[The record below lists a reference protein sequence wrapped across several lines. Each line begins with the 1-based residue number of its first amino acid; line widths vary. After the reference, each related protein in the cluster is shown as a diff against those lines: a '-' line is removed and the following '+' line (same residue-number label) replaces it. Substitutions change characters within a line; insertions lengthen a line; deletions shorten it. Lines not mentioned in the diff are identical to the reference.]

1 MAEGESQGTSAI
13 ISAAETSMYAL
24 QDVSG
29 KGKGLIATRHIPR
42 GTRILAEKA
51 LISLPKG
58 MYSGKRDD
66 LIRQQVEALTNDQRD
81 AFLSMRNIHPFEN
94 LPAQCLG
101 IIQTNALPA
110 QEYPDTQAIF
120 LEACRIN
127 HDCQNNAIHQ
137 WNANIEQGTVH
148 AMRDIQP
155 GEEITISYVFSL
167 KSRETRQKQ
176 LKDSFDFTC
185 SCRLC
190 SLPKDE
196 SEERDRKLEQIVSL
210 DQLTA
215 LQFTTPPL
223 QTLAYFYTQT
233 RLYSELGREDIG
245 FAQALEEAACL
256 VIAHGDLARGRVFSE
271 RAHSIWTT
279 IWGSDSPRAIL
290 WGTRARDLSLHER
303 FGYSMSWKT
312 AADEVPQELGP
323 DDFENWLWKRE
334 LQTELAQPA
343 NLSSQSRF
351 SGFADLP
358 CNTDAGTTTG
368 CASNKRHWCLLGE
381 IVEDIFLHPLEFEIK
396 DMQGHKVPLH
406 FYTKDRGSELTA
418 DQVKRGYTVAVL
430 DASKHVFKLRPP
442 GIRHE
447 DPRMI
452 KSKSLVG
459 KIFPLSLAE
468 MLALELQ
475 VRQFSIPQHNGFI
488 PCHGCGTNAAPAS
501 MKRCGKCLS
510 FWYCNKECQ
519 MAGWT
524 TKAHKGDCKFLK
536 DPDLRGLFLINW
548 DEIQGSVQFPLQPS
562 GCE

>member
-1 MAEGESQGTSAI
+1 MIQGESQDTSAI
-13 ISAAETSMYAL
+13 ISVAETSMYLL
-24 QDVSG
+24 QDVPG
-29 KGKGLIATRHIPR
+29 KGKGLVATRHIPR

-51 LISLPKG
+51 LISVPKG
-58 MYSGKRDD
+58 MYSGKRDE
-66 LIRQQVEALTNDQRD
+66 LICQQVETLSNDQRD
-81 AFLSMRNIHPFEN
+81 AFLSMRNIHPFDN
-94 LPAQCLG
+94 LPAQYLG
-101 IIQTNALPA
+101 IVQTNALPA
-110 QEYPDTQAIF
+110 QDYPDTQAIF

-127 HDCQNNAIHQ
+127 HDCKNNAVHQ
-137 WNANIEQGTVH
+137 WNDNIQQGTVH

-185 SCRLC
+185 SCHLC
-190 SLPKDE
+190 SLPDDE

-256 VIAHGDLARGRVFSE
+256 VIAHGDLARGRVFAE
-271 RAHSIWTT
+271 RAASIWTT
-279 IWGSDSPRAIL
+279 IWGSDSPRAIM
-290 WGTRARDLSLHER
+290 WETRARDLSLHER
-303 FGYSMSWKT
+303 FGYSMSWNT
-312 AADEVPQELGP
+312 AVNEIPQELGP

-334 LQTELAQPA
+334 QPTKLAQPA
-343 NLSSQSRF
+343 NLPSQSCF

-358 CNTDAGTTTG
+358 YNTGPSTTAGG
-368 CASNKRHWCLLGE
+368 ASKNRHWCLLGE
-381 IVEDIFLHPLEFEIK
+381 IVEDIFVHPLEFEIK
-396 DMQGHKVPLH
+396 DMHGHNIPLH

-430 DASKHVFKLRPP
+430 DASKHIFKLGPP

-452 KSKSLVG
+452 K
-459 KIFPLSLAE
+459 IFPLSLAE
-468 MLALELQ
+468 ILALEIQ
-475 VRQFSIPQHNGFI
+475 VRQFSVPQHNGFR
-488 PCHGCGTNAAPAS
+488 PCHGCGANAAPAS

-519 MAGWT
+519 MAGWS
-524 TKAHKGDCKFLK
+524 TKAHRGDCKFLK
-536 DPDLRGLFLINW
+536 DPDLRSLFLVNW
-548 DEIQGSVQFPLQPS
+548 NEVQDSIQFPLQAVKE
-562 GCE
+562 CT

>member
-1 MAEGESQGTSAI
+1 MVQKESQGTSAI
-13 ISAAETSMYAL
+13 ISAAETSMYVL
-24 QDVSG
+24 QDVPG
-29 KGKGLIATRHIPR
+29 KGKGLVATRHIPR

-51 LISLPKG
+51 LISVPKG
-58 MYSGKRDD
+58 MYSGKRDE

-127 HDCQNNAIHQ
+127 HDCQNNAVHQ

-148 AMRDIQP
+148 ALRDIQP

-167 KSRETRQKQ
+167 KGRETRQKQ

-190 SLPKDE
+190 SLPEDE

-223 QTLAYFYTQT
+223 QTLAYFHTQT

-271 RAHSIWTT
+271 RAASIWTT
-279 IWGSDSPRAIL
+279 IWGSDSPRAIM

-312 AADEVPQELGP
+312 AVDEVPHGLGP

-334 LQTELAQPA
+334 KPTELAPPA
-343 NLSSQSRF
+343 NLPSRSCF
-351 SGFADLP
+351 SGLHLQETSLVPLGRD
-358 CNTDAGTTTG
+358 CG
-368 CASNKRHWCLLGE
+368 RHLS
-381 IVEDIFLHPLEFEIK
+381 PSSEFEIK
-396 DMQGHKVPLH
+396 DMQGHMIPLR

-430 DASKHVFKLRPP
+430 DASKHVFKSGPP

-452 KSKSLVG
+452 K
-459 KIFPLSLAE
+459 IFPLSMAE
-468 MLALELQ
+468 MLALEIQ
-475 VRQFSIPQHNGFI
+475 VHQFSIPQHNGFR
-488 PCHGCGTNAAPAS
+488 PCHGCGANAAPAS

-548 DEIQGSVQFPLQPS
+548 DEVQDSIQFPLQAMNDCS
-562 GCE
+562 

>member
-1 MAEGESQGTSAI
+1 MVQEESQGTSAI

-24 QDVSG
+24 QDVPG
-29 KGKGLIATRHIPR
+29 KGKGLVATRHIPR

-51 LISLPKG
+51 LISVPKG
-58 MYSGKRDD
+58 MYSGKRDE

-127 HDCQNNAIHQ
+127 HDCQNNAVHQ

-148 AMRDIQP
+148 ALRDIQP

-190 SLPKDE
+190 SLLEDE

-271 RAHSIWTT
+271 RAASIWTT
-279 IWGSDSPRAIL
+279 IWGSDSPRAIM

-312 AADEVPQELGP
+312 AVDEVPQGLGP

-334 LQTELAQPA
+334 QPTELAQPA
-343 NLSSQSRF
+343 TLPSQSCFSRF
-351 SGFADLP
+351 SDLP
-358 CNTDAGTTTG
+358 CNTGAGTTTG
-368 CASNKRHWCLLGE
+368 CAFKKRHWCLLGE

-396 DMQGHKVPLH
+396 DMQGHKIPLR

-430 DASKHVFKLRPP
+430 DASKHVFKSGPP

-452 KSKSLVG
+452 K
-459 KIFPLSLAE
+459 
-468 MLALELQ
+468 
-475 VRQFSIPQHNGFI
+475 
-488 PCHGCGTNAAPAS
+488 
-501 MKRCGKCLS
+501 
-510 FWYCNKECQ
+510 ECQ
-519 MAGWT
+519 MTGWT

-548 DEIQGSVQFPLQPS
+548 DEVQDSIQFPLQAVNDCS
-562 GCE
+562 